1 MIKCSLD
8 GVTVRWWSFRH
19 TVRCMHVCVRIY
31 STMYMFRT
39 IQFLWCN
46 FKRLVS
52 IRLAGWSGTMQAI
65 ILSLQRQNNDATTII
80 SNIFTF
86 SGFCFVF
93 FSVCCWE
100 KLNNSPENR
109 DRSQGRYW
117 VFLWF
122 HIRNENNTDF
132 WCVLWIGIAIAIIFA

>member
-1 MIKCSLD
+1 MVVISSHCAM
-8 GVTVRWWSFRH
+8 H
-19 TVRCMHVCVRIY
+19 ACMYVCVKA
-31 STMYMFRT
+31 TMYMFWT

-52 IRLAGWSGTMQAI
+52 IRLAGWNGTMQAI

-86 SGFCFVF
+86 FGFCFVFF

-109 DRSQGRYW
+109 DRSRGHYW